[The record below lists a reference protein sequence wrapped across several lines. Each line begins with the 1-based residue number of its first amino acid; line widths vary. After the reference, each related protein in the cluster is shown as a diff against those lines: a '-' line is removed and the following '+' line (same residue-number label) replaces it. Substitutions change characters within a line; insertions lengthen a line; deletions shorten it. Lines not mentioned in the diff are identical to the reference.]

1 MVKIGLVG
9 LGKHMLSQMI
19 PNLLRLP
26 VIITAVCD
34 KDGDKLRQIRR
45 ILHLDSE
52 KCYLSWEQMLE
63 KEALDGVICVADAN
77 LHYMVS
83 KTSLQR
89 GIPVFVE
96 KTPCRSAAQAAE
108 LCRLQKE
115 HHCFGMAGFN
125 RRYTTAYRM
134 MKEVTESEAFGRPCL
149 YLAKYNSS
157 AYSDSQYFVFNHV
170 IHHLD
175 LMRYL
180 LGEIDSIDAQRIE
193 KADGMTGYH
202 IRFRSVSGC
211 MGFLQ
216 SASLQC
222 EAYPVER
229 VEITGDGCCVT
240 ADNVKTLQYNRPVSA
255 KTEKN
260 PLLGEHDSLCWNY
273 NQGHSSMYGHYGYER
288 ELADFVEAVQAG
300 GRPENTFDDI
310 CGTMLLYER
319 LLEHCTTV
327 SGGVEA
333 DCKV

>member
-1 MVKIGLVG
+1 MRTVTLV
-9 LGKHMLSQMI
+9 L
-19 PNLLRLP
+19 
-26 VIITAVCD
+26 
-34 KDGDKLRQIRR
+34 KD
-45 ILHLDSE
+45 
-52 KCYLSWEQMLE
+52 
-63 KEALDGVICVADAN
+63 
-77 LHYMVS
+77 
-83 KTSLQR
+83 
-89 GIPVFVE
+89 
-96 KTPCRSAAQAAE
+96 
-108 LCRLQKE
+108 
-115 HHCFGMAGFN
+115 
-125 RRYTTAYRM
+125 
-134 MKEVTESEAFGRPCL
+134 CL
-149 YLAKYNSS
+149 
-157 AYSDSQYFVFNHV
+157 

-288 ELADFVEAVQAG
+288 ELADFVEAVQEG
-300 GRPENTFDDI
+300 SRPENTFDDI

-327 SGGVEA
+327 SGGAET